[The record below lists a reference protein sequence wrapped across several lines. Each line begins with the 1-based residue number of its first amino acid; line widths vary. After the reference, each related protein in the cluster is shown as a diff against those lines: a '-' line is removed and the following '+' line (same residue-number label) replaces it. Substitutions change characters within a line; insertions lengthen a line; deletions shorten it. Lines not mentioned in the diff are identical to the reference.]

1 MDVDMKNP
9 VKMMHLLVDR
19 SVYVTGRFLPVDT
32 RTHILLTG
40 ILLFFGHVDKCVWPF
55 DILIWHFEVACI
67 LLMD

>member
-40 ILLFFGHVDKCVWPF
+40 ILLLLAMSTGVFGLSTC
-55 DILIWHFEVACI
+55 
-67 LLMD
+67 